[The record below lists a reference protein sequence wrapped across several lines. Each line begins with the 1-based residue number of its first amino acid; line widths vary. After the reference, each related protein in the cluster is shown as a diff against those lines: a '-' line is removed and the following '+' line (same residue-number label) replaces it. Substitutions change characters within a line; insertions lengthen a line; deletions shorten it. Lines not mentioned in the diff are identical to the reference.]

1 MKSLLQN
8 KKRSSQLPA
17 EKWVITAPGWKRSYL
32 GARLEKVPPQRPVEK
47 GYP

>member
-8 KKRSSQLPA
+8 KKGSSQLPA
-17 EKWVITAPGWKRSYL
+17 GKWVISASGWKRSYL
-32 GARLEKVPPQRPVEK
+32 GDRLEKVPPQRPVDK

>member
-8 KKRSSQLPA
+8 KKGSSQLPA
-17 EKWVITAPGWKRSYL
+17 GKWVISAPGWKRSYL
-32 GARLEKVPPQRPVEK
+32 GDRLEKVPPQRPVEK